1 MNTSGAAS
9 FGLLVLRFSGLIL
22 ALFHGLGKVQA
33 LAAGETR
40 FIEGVA
46 NLGFPAPA
54 LFAWT
59 AALSE
64 LAGGLLVFIGLG
76 TRSAAAFAAI
86 TMAVAAF
93 ARHRGIEQWLAQAG
107 LVQMTPERRE
117 QLGNPEPATVLFLV
131 FLTLVFTGAG
141 RFSLDAFFTRNRD

>member
-1 MNTSGAAS
+1 MNLSGAAS
-9 FGLLVLRFSGLIL
+9 FGLLLLRVSGLIL

-33 LAAGETR
+33 LAAGETG
-40 FIEGVA
+40 FIERVA
-46 NLGFPAPA
+46 GLGFPAPA

-64 LAGGLLVFIGLG
+64 FAGGLLVFIGLG
-76 TRSAAAFAAI
+76 TRSAAAFAAA

-93 ARHRGIEQWLAQAG
+93 WRHRGFEQWLADAG
-107 LVQMTPERRE
+107 LVAMTPERRD

-131 FLTLVFTGAG
+131 FMTLVFTGAG
-141 RFSLDAFFTRNRD
+141 RFSLDGFFTRDRD